1 MMQETNIMTQPKLKK
16 RGSIDT
22 EQDIV
27 KTRLVIGDIHGHIEP
42 FKSIYEKEDPDDVII
57 LGDYFDNFHGSDKE
71 IVDCFKSILSMQ
83 KKHKKGEF
91 ILLIGNHD
99 FHYMDLTEAYSGK
112 RKSYTLSVSM
122 MLDKCMEDGL
132 LKWVYVDSKN
142 KTVYSHAGITN
153 KWLAEN
159 RLFISDLNDLNDIDS
174 RKFRFTFEGDET
186 GYETGY
192 GTGPFASPLWVR
204 PDTLVKDMYI
214 DDGGSKWTQIVGH
227 THGKAKTLMAD
238 ETWIYGCTAY
248 INKPGTEEEFVYMP
262 ILHVIDSLPDYYIV
276 EKLNSNDELLSREVK
291 STNVT
296 VDPLVNSQIIL
307 KKATERDE
315 DIKKLAE
322 ACGIKLSTPI

>member
-122 MLDKCMEDGL
+122 MLD
-132 LKWVYVDSKN
+132 
-142 KTVYSHAGITN
+142 
-153 KWLAEN
+153 
-159 RLFISDLNDLNDIDS
+159 
-174 RKFRFTFEGDET
+174 
-186 GYETGY
+186 
-192 GTGPFASPLWVR
+192 
-204 PDTLVKDMYI
+204 
-214 DDGGSKWTQIVGH
+214 
-227 THGKAKTLMAD
+227 
-238 ETWIYGCTAY
+238 
-248 INKPGTEEEFVYMP
+248 
-262 ILHVIDSLPDYYIV
+262 
-276 EKLNSNDELLSREVK
+276 
-291 STNVT
+291 
-296 VDPLVNSQIIL
+296 
-307 KKATERDE
+307 
-315 DIKKLAE
+315 
-322 ACGIKLSTPI
+322 